1 MQVDHQQVAPGDTAR
16 PAGVLDIVRTKRGSA
31 DLAGVRVLDLA
42 CRTGAFAAAF
52 HEAGA
57 DATGVEGRQEN
68 LDMAYPGPR
77 YIHDDVRNLNP
88 VSHGSHDVVLCLGIL
103 YHLDAADAVA
113 LLRAMWSV
121 THFATQTGIAVID
134 THLGAPLD
142 AVAVDGHTFHGN
154 WYGEPP
160 GLWSSIGNPRSFWFT
175 DDSLDDAARLA
186 GWTTVERH
194 AGIRWQG
201 EPAGRT
207 WRVLS

>member
-1 MQVDHQQVAPGDTAR
+1 MLIDHQRAAPGDAER

-31 DLAGVRVLDLA
+31 DLTGVRVLDLA

-57 DATGVEGRQEN
+57 DAVGIEGRQEN

-77 YIHDDVRNLNP
+77 YVPGDVREML
-88 VSHGSHDVVLCLGIL
+88 GLIGGERFDVTLCLGIL
-103 YHLDAADAVA
+103 YHLDAPDALR
-113 LLRAMWSV
+113 LLRDMRTA
-121 THFATQTGIAVID
+121 TEGFAIVD
-134 THLGAPLD
+134 THIGAP
-142 AVAVDGHTFHGN
+142 VDEVEVKGQAFAGQ

-160 GLWSSIGNPRSFWFT
+160 GLWSSIGNPRSWWFT
-175 DDSLDDAARLA
+175 DDSLDDAARFA

-194 AGIRWQG
+194 PGIRWTG

>member
-1 MQVDHQQVAPGDTAR
+1 MQVDHQQVAPGDTER
-16 PAGVLDIVRTKRGSA
+16 PAGVLDIVTDRLGPI
-31 DLAGVRVLDLA
+31 AGLSVLDLA

-52 HEAGA
+52 AAAGA
-57 DATGVEGRQEN
+57 DVLGIEGRQEN

-77 YIHDDVRNLNP
+77 YRLGDVRDLDP
-88 VSHGSHDVVLCLGIL
+88 EVHGTFDVTLCLGIL
-103 YHLDAADAVA
+103 YHLDADDAVK
-113 LLRAMWSV
+113 LLRRMRDV
-121 THFATQTGIAVID
+121 TIGIAVID
-134 THLGAPLD
+134 THVGAPLD
-142 AVAVDGHTFHGN
+142 AVDVHGHTFHGN

-194 AGIRWQG
+194 PGIRWAG